1 MNIVIGVYP
10 PWAAGKFL
18 FNCLG
23 LSDQCY
29 LQDIDLVKLQL
40 NNKLNP
46 TDKFNLLTER
56 LNAVG
61 DSWDDLELGCHQL
74 FGNKFNA
81 VKFYPEINTLAQQDK
96 LFFAVAHNPDILEKL
111 MKIWPT
117 ASVIY
122 FNNNNKFLDW
132 RLGNTTSQYT
142 DLHFHLHTDKINQFR
157 PTNKFFYWDSDVY
170 LDKIEFMKN
179 IQTLYTDLGLT
190 DFNSDFISKF
200 YDNYIA
206 VITRLRP

>member
-56 LNAVG
+56 LNAVR
-61 DSWDDLELGCHQL
+61 DTWDDLELGCHQL

-81 VKFYPEINTLAQQDK
+81 AKFYPEINTLAQQDK

-111 MKIWPT
+111 MKTWPT
-117 ASVIY
+117 ASIIY

-132 RLGNTTSQYT
+132 RLGNTASQYT
-142 DLHFHLHTDKINQFR
+142 DLHFHLHKDKINQFI